1 MRACVLLDRDGVLNV
16 ERGDYV
22 FRDEDFEVA
31 PGVPEGLLRL
41 KSAGYG
47 LVVVTNQGG
56 ISKGL
61 YPALRVYELHERLQE
76 ACGGLIDYLLFAPW
90 HRSLSAS
97 LSAKPGSLMMER
109 GIALTGAEPQVSWL
123 VGDAARDLEA
133 GKAAGVNTILIP
145 TCKEQASPLADRVCR
160 NFTEAVDW
168 ILDSP
173 VRGLVPGI

>member
-1 MRACVLLDRDGVLNV
+1 MKACILLDRDGVLNV
-16 ERGDYV
+16 ERGDNV

-61 YPALRVYELHERLQE
+61 YSSDRVLELHGKLQE
-76 ACGGLIDYLLFAPW
+76 ACGGVIDYLLFAPW

-109 GIALTGAEPQVSWL
+109 GLALTAAEPRFSWL
-123 VGDAARDLEA
+123 VGDAERDLKA
-133 GKAAGVNTILIP
+133 GKATGVNTILIP
-145 TCKEQASPLADRVCR
+145 TCKEQESPLADKVCR

-168 ILDSP
+168 ILESR
-173 VRGLVPGI
+173 VRESFPGL